1 MKKITEKIVTL
12 KRYQLLLLAA
22 SVMVAAVMVF
32 NLTATK
38 AQKGN
43 DTAQDNK
50 EAQDDRADVP
60 FKWQDEEFVSQ
71 KAFIE
76 SGRRCATDHDPE
88 RIKDMERDFAQKL
101 LARGGDAPELNVAGG
116 VIPVYWHVI
125 NKGTGS
131 ANGDIPASQ
140 ITAQMNVLNA
150 AYAGT
155 GWSFSLVSTDRTTNS
170 AWYAAGPGTTAQ
182 TQMKNAL
189 RQGSKNA
196 LNIYS
201 SNIGGGLLG
210 YATFP
215 ASYAGNPKDD
225 GVVILYTS
233 VPGGTAAPY
242 NLGDTGTHEVGH
254 WMGLYHTFQ
263 GGCAS
268 SSTTGGDLVADTPA
282 ERSSAFGC
290 PVGRNTCT
298 SAGNDPITNF
308 MDYTDDA
315 CMTQF
320 TTGQDTRMDAQFT
333 TYRF

>member
-1 MKKITEKIVTL
+1 MKRFTTKIIAL
-12 KRYQLLLLAA
+12 KKYQLLLLAA
-22 SVMVAAVMVF
+22 ALMGAGVMAF
-32 NLTATK
+32 SLTATK
-38 AQKGN
+38 AQKGS
-43 DTAQDNK
+43 DDAQDQA
-50 EAQDDRADVP
+50 AQDDRAEIP
-60 FKWQDEEFVSQ
+60 FKWQGEEFVSQ

-76 SGRRCATDHDPE
+76 SGRRCSTDHDPE
-88 RIKDMERDFAQKL
+88 RIKDREKDFNQRL
-101 LARGGDAPELNVAGG
+101 LARGGDSPALNVAGG

-125 NKGTGS
+125 RRGTGT

-140 ITAQMNVLNA
+140 ITSQMNVLNA
-150 AYAGT
+150 AYAST
-155 GWSFSLVSTDRTTNS
+155 GWSFSLVATDRTTNTT
-170 AWYAAGPGTTAQ
+170 WYTAGPGTTAQ

-189 RQGSKNA
+189 RQGGKGT

-201 SNIGGGLLG
+201 NSIGGGLLG

-225 GVVILYTS
+225 GVVILYSS

-268 SSTTGGDLVADTPA
+268 STTSGGDLVADTPA
-282 ERSSAFGC
+282 EKSPAYGC
-290 PVGRNTCT
+290 PTGRNTCN

-308 MDYTDDA
+308 MDYSDDS
-315 CMTQF
+315 CMNTF